1 MNCFENCLSKLK
13 SESGLSYSKLAKEL
27 GVSER
32 VLKYYISGGREPT
45 LSVLKSI
52 ADYFKVPIDYLTG
65 KGIFSKWEDIME
77 NKDVILDQL
86 IRDVP
91 ALEQYDLYHADE
103 RDLMQIF
110 PALIHDIIVRET
122 PDGVQIG
129 IELYSLWKK

>member
-1 MNCFENCLSKLK
+1 MCLAESLKRIRTKSGISQKQSAIAAGVSVTQYQNYEYGK
-13 SESGLSYSKLAKEL
+13 SE
-27 GVSER
+27 
-32 VLKYYISGGREPT
+32 PT
-45 LSVLKSI
+45 ASVLI
-52 ADYFKVPIDYLTG
+52 DLANFFNVPIDYLTG

-110 PALIHDIIVRET
+110 PALIHDIMVRET